1 MVHSKKATEGRL
13 QRPMMSVSHF
23 TELEIWRRSHELFLR
38 ILSAV
43 EEFPNSKAAKI
54 VADQVVRCAGSVG
67 ANISEGFNRSKKQ
80 FLNYLE
86 IAKGSCYETE
96 NWLYKIR
103 DAGFSQREKVN
114 DLLREI
120 IAINKMIH
128 SLIKRLR

>member
-1 MVHSKKATEGRL
+1 MVDGKKETEGRL
-13 QRPMMSVSHF
+13 DRPMTSVSHF
-23 TELEIWRRSHELFLR
+23 TDLDIWRRSHELFLHV
-38 ILSAV
+38 LSAV
-43 EEFPNSKAAKI
+43 EEFPNTRAAMI
-54 VADQVVRCAGSVG
+54 VTDQVVRSAGSIG

-103 DAGFSQREKVN
+103 DAGFSEQEKAK
-114 DLLREI
+114 DLLREVI
-120 IAINKMIH
+120 TINKMIH